1 MFAPITHSFA
11 RMQENIKKLLTSS
24 VPAVSCCNL
33 AKLYWVEEKI
43 VYGKQR
49 VKLNWW
55 LACFYKEPSKHCD
68 NVSTCFKMKPLNT
81 LKRQGQQNVCYQY
94 KWFFFFCDV
103 EIFFPLSC
111 RYCLDIFQTFLWCWH
126 FRQYIFVFPLSCRY
140 CLDIFQTLQCGSFC
154 CSWMVQHRYV
164 DEWGRRE
171 KVMSYKFLLNFFY
184 TNREETENL
193 LLLCLD
199 LIVKYMKTLLILSV
213 QDLKVYICI
222 RKIAKQFFNLES
234 NSLCTYRFNMTSLVW
249 VLVYENKIATID
261 LSACFYIQ

>member
-55 LACFYKEPSKHCD
+55 LACFYKEPSKDCN

-94 KWFFFFCDV
+94 KWNAFMIFFFCDV
-103 EIFFPLSC
+103 EILDSTYLFFLS
-111 RYCLDIFQTFLWCWH
+111 LADTVWIFFKLYNVVH
-126 FRQYIFVFPLSCRY
+126 FAVPEWYS
-140 CLDIFQTLQCGSFC
+140 TGM
-154 CSWMVQHRYV
+154 WM
-164 DEWGRRE
+164 
-171 KVMSYKFLLNFFY
+171 N
-184 TNREETENL
+184 EEGE
-193 LLLCLD
+193 
-199 LIVKYMKTLLILSV
+199 
-213 QDLKVYICI
+213 
-222 RKIAKQFFNLES
+222 RK
-234 NSLCTYRFNMTSLVW
+234 
-249 VLVYENKIATID
+249 
-261 LSACFYIQ
+261 